1 MLKKTM
7 TTVDFDG
14 NERTEDYYFHLTKAE
29 LMEWN
34 FSTDGGLEKHIN
46 KIIAEQ
52 DLKRII
58 ELFKELILK
67 SYGVKSMDG
76 KRFIKS
82 PEQTAEFMQTQAY
95 SDLYMELA
103 TNAEAGAAFVKGIVP
118 ADLAR
123 EAEKNAKFSQA
134 AKPVPIN

>member
-46 KIIAEQ
+46 KIVSEQ
-52 DLKRII
+52 DLKRIVQ
-58 ELFKELILK
+58 LFKELICK

-82 PEQTAEFMQTQAY
+82 KELTEEFMQTQAY

-103 TNAEAGAAFVKGIVP
+103 TNAEAGAAFVRGIVP
-118 ADLAR
+118 ADLAK
-123 EAEKNAKFSQA
+123 EADKHNQTAPI
-134 AKPVPIN
+134 KPVPAN